1 MYLIGQVRVNPPLI
15 SLSSAPPLLDPDPL
29 DSSYSTFSDVC
40 NGFYTNESVRI
51 RPEDR
56 PIHSTRQAPPIE
68 APASGGQEFL
78 MERGR
83 RKTKEMVVLAIVY
96 TVHRTQHTATQHT
109 ARISLFFFSSSKDT
123 FIEIPFH
130 RFDSFLNQYTIDIIL
145 RKPRL
150 PLLRQVD

>member
-15 SLSSAPPLLDPDPL
+15 SLSSAPPLLDLDPL
-29 DSSYSTFSDVC
+29 DSSCSTFSDLC

-83 RKTKEMVVLAIVY
+83 RKTKEMVVLAIV
-96 TVHRTQHTATQHT
+96 HRTPQHPATQHT
-109 ARISLFFFSSSKDT
+109 ARISLLLLFFKRYLHRNPFSS
-123 FIEIPFH
+123 F
-130 RFDSFLNQYTIDIIL
+130 RFFPEPIYY
-145 RKPRL
+145 
-150 PLLRQVD
+150 

>member
-29 DSSYSTFSDVC
+29 DSSYSTFSDLC

-83 RKTKEMVVLAIVY
+83 RKTKEMVVLAIV
-96 TVHRTQHTATQHT
+96 HRTPHTAHSNAAYSTN
-109 ARISLFFFSSSKDT
+109 ISLLLLFFKRYLHRNPFSS
-123 FIEIPFH
+123 F
-130 RFDSFLNQYTIDIIL
+130 RFFPEPIYY
-145 RKPRL
+145 
-150 PLLRQVD
+150 